1 MVFFY
6 LIGALCIASSVAKA
20 YFDTKK
26 AVKPEFIAKLLASVS
41 FMFCAVYAIYNN
53 PDAVEYGIFIL
64 CALIFGTIGDI
75 LLCLDGFFPDN
86 ENYYKFFNTAGTAT
100 FFIGHVMYMALLFVY
115 APISRT
121 PFLLLALPVLP
132 LIMLALILTGQ
143 ITLPKIKSYLMVVY
157 FLVAGGVIIGAVSFV
172 INAHSSPVGWIV
184 LAASILFAFSDCFLG
199 LFHYCPALKISEK
212 VAPYVVMPTYCIA
225 QVLYALSIYYIAA

>member
-1 MVFFY
+1 M
-6 LIGALCIASSVAKA
+6 IGALCVASSVAKA

-26 AVKPEFIAKLLASVS
+26 AVKPEFVAKLLASVS

-53 PDAVEYGIFIL
+53 PQSVDYGIFIL

-86 ENYYKFFNTAGTAT
+86 ESYHKFFNTVGTAI
-100 FFIGHVMYMALLFVY
+100 FFIGHVMYMTLLFVY
-115 APISRT
+115 APISNT

-132 LIMLALILTGQ
+132 LVMLALILTNK

-157 FLVAGGVIIGAVSFV
+157 FAVAGGVIIGAVSFLL
-172 INAHSSPVGWIV
+172 NSRGATVGWLV
-184 LAASILFAFSDCFLG
+184 LAASVLFAFSDIFLG
-199 LFHYCPALKISEK
+199 LFHYCPSLRISEK
-212 VAPYVVMPTYCIA
+212 IAPYIVMPTYCIA
-225 QVLYALSIYYIAA
+225 QVLYALSIYYIAY

>member
-6 LIGALCIASSVAKA
+6 LIGALCVASSVAKA

-26 AVKPEFIAKLLASVS
+26 AVKQEFIAKLLASVS

-53 PDAVEYGIFIL
+53 PESMQYGIFIL

-75 LLCLDGFFPDN
+75 LLCLDGFFPDVPD
-86 ENYYKFFNTAGTAT
+86 YHKFFNITGTAI
-100 FFIGHVMYMALLFVY
+100 FFVGHVMYMALLFVY

-132 LIMLALILTGQ
+132 LLMLVLILSGK
-143 ITLPKIKSYLMVVY
+143 ITLPKIQSYLMVIY
-157 FLVAGGVIIGAVSFV
+157 FAVAGGVIIGAVSFLL
-172 INAHSSPVGWIV
+172 NSGGAAVGWIV
-184 LAASILFAFSDCFLG
+184 LAASVLFAFSDCFLG
-199 LFHYCPALKISEK
+199 LFHYCPSLKISEK
-212 VAPYVVMPTYCIA
+212 VAPYVIMPTYCIA